1 VSFGDL
7 FIDGLFNGF
16 LEGNALEVVGWDW
29 AVPVGATFAG
39 ESDGGLGVHFYII
52 YFISSSFYPGQGS
65 VY

>member
-1 VSFGDL
+1 MSLG
-7 FIDGLFNGF
+7 INGF
-16 LEGNALEVVGWDW
+16 LEGNGLEVVCLYR